1 MSHNSK
7 ELNKSIKEARKV
19 PKRTD
24 AFKHDIKYDVTG
36 MGMWDPA
43 NWGQPVTIPGNSM
56 ATNGY
61 GFPLYVEPN
70 NGQGRMVPNDIGN
83 VNFPGASSFT
93 EYPMMNPGAHNV
105 PVKMTHGGGWLDK
118 YDDDYLE
125 KAQDG
130 KVKTGKA
137 KTEFERLTA
146 MNTSGFT
153 KTTAMNDVVNSSKKN
168 TEPLDIRQIPQSGM
182 VVDKRT
188 NQAYYFGN
196 KGETGTFPVLTGR
209 NPEQNINKQGVEYLD
224 THPKDRGTPT
234 GYYMVDDPGVGS
246 SAYEKKE
253 YENRMRRLVPI
264 SAFGVPAPQAKDLG
278 AHWTYGKHDGPE
290 GLKEFTRRE
299 KLYNCPPGS
308 RWTSFGCVNMQ
319 ASSFDAF
326 TKAVPKSDTLMV
338 LDSKNLADKAL
349 LDKAKARIRKK
360 EDGGYAEGGQYSIV
374 NYLADR
380 GVDYSKENRAKMAK
394 QLGVSDYDYSAKK
407 NLELL
412 DRLKS
417 SEKNPE
423 VVKPVVNKPISVA
436 ETRTQFKPYMP
447 EIKKM
452 SSESTQVGK
461 KPNIVDVNDPTQTK
475 LMRQARYNRP
485 EDTLRETESQNPLS
499 KAWEA
504 ISHPFT
510 AATNL
515 YKYGRLPNNFSQ
527 GPRNDLDLAADVINP
542 ATYINAAGRTA
553 KAATTAKTYT
563 DIPKALGSLAVNLAG
578 DQAPTAWDEA
588 GMRTAGV
595 AGDALLAFTG
605 LKGVKDARVA
615 NRDTKFNNT
624 LTVGKGDQA
633 QTFNNST
640 EFMKAFNDE
649 AATTGITRP
658 FTKKEVNF
666 LNKEIKQRGILEVQ
680 RRHPLDVRSMASKAT
695 IVPEKYDFSTVLNP
709 KNIGRNLYK
718 TVTEGSPES
727 LYTMGHGRTAGW
739 NQYLG
744 IPTKNNPYRVHP
756 ESFTEG
762 RGFTYTV
769 PEEQLSKL
777 VERNQMHGSNVD
789 DLLHTKTIEGMLPKF
804 ALRKQAFSGKPLD
817 KNIQGK
823 LYDDIYET
831 YESMGMPKK
840 EIRLELGSKAK
851 FKYNAEKDPLLG
863 NQWARNEGKGFRV
876 GDDDMY
882 MGSHGNFSWKA
893 QDLPKNWQKWTM
905 EDTWDINPL
914 SRRTNLPESIRNL
927 NARKLLG
934 GKDFTANL
942 DYFHNPKTG
951 SVMPLVPKEYGGS
964 TEFEE
969 EDDYRRGGQR
979 RLYRGK
985 TSKNIATSLNYLQLR
1000 NYTLF
1005 GPPGKNNLYD
1015 PTSKFEKGGTNNWL
1029 EKYK

>member
-153 KTTAMNDVVNSSKKN
+153 KTAAINDVVNSSKKN

-299 KLYNCPPGS
+299 KLYNCSPGS

-423 VVKPVVNKPISVA
+423 VVKPVVTKPISVA

-475 LMRQARYNRP
+475 LMRQAMYNKP

-527 GPRNDLDLAADVINP
+527 GPRNYLDLAADVINP

-578 DQAPTAWDEA
+578 DEAPSDWNEA
-588 GMRTAGV
+588 GMSTAGV

-615 NRDTKFNNT
+615 NRNAKFDNT

-633 QTFNNST
+633 QTFNNSA
-640 EFMKAFNDE
+640 EWLKAYQE
-649 AATTGITRP
+649 EIGATGPRALS
-658 FTKKEVNF
+658 KKEVNF

-680 RRHPLDVRSMASKAT
+680 RRHPLNPLSAESKAL
-695 IVPEKYDFSTVLNP
+695 IVPEDYNFATVFKDLP
-709 KNIGRNLYK
+709 KNAWETLK
-718 TVTEGSPES
+718 HGSPEAN
-727 LYTMGHGRTAGW
+727 YTLGHGRTAGW
-739 NQYLG
+739 NNYLG
-744 IPTKNNPYRVHP
+744 IPTKENPYRIHP
-756 ESFTEG
+756 ESFTG
-762 RGFTYTV
+762 GKDLTYTI
-769 PEEQLSKL
+769 PDAELEKLQGSFTEQ
-777 VERNQMHGSNVD
+777 
-789 DLLHTKTIEGMLPKF
+789 I
-804 ALRKQAFSGKPLD
+804 
-817 KNIQGK
+817 
-823 LYDDIYET
+823 
-831 YESMGMPKK
+831 MPKQGIRQLLINKTGVSNSKAFNEKAYNTIAKHYK
-840 EIRLELGSKAK
+840 EAGWNKEMISTELGPKSK
-851 FKYNAEKDPLLG
+851 FKYNPKTDPNAGPWNNAENPDVY
-863 NQWARNEGKGFRV
+863 RT
-876 GDDDMY
+876 GDWDRY
-882 MGSHGNFSWKA
+882 AGSHGGVGWKETKI
-893 QDLPKNWQKWTM
+893 PGSKNTKWSM
-905 EDTWDINPL
+905 EDTWDINPF
-914 SRRTNLPESIRNL
+914 SRKENLPKVIQRL
-927 NARKLLG
+927 NAGKLLG
-934 GKDFTANL
+934 GKDYHTQL
-942 DYFHNPKTG
+942 DYIVSPTG
-951 SVMPLVPKEYGGS
+951 HKITPMIPKEYGGS